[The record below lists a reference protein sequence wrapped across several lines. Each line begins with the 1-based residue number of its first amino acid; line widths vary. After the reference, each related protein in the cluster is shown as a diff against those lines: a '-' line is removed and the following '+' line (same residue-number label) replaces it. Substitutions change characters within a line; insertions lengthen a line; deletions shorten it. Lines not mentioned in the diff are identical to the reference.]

1 MAYINFQDDPIAKR
15 FNNSFANLCAGDPT
29 KKVLKLLD
37 KCFNIYNKGQ
47 SEAGFC
53 NLKDFIYPVDS
64 YQIINFEVCAG
75 DTLSL
80 FNNELNIQISMVSPG
95 DPDPAHPG
103 DFISV
108 DLNYP
113 FGLSSEY
120 IAYGGSELSPE
131 YYILPNDKNFSRGCL
146 LYIEYPK
153 TDKNGED
160 IMPAN
165 MSSTLTLGAF
175 NNGSTSE
182 INFPISQFF
191 SNFSN
196 PETLNANNL
205 INKIE
210 LTNPNLNF
218 SIKVSGLIVYLKSNN
233 DPNNCAC

>member
-47 SEAGFC
+47 SEASLC
-53 NLKDFIYPVDS
+53 NLKDFLYPVDS
-64 YQIINFEVCAG
+64 YQVINFEVCAG
-75 DTLSL
+75 DTLSVFDNDL
-80 FNNELNIQISMVSPG
+80 GNQISSVIPG

-108 DLNYP
+108 DLDYP
-113 FGLSSEY
+113 FGLNTER
-120 IAYGGSELSPE
+120 IPHAGTNLSPE
-131 YYILPNDKNFSRGCL
+131 YYILTNDKTYSRGCL

-153 TDKNGED
+153 TDKMGETVL
-160 IMPAN
+160 PAN
-165 MSSTLTLGAF
+165 MSSNILLGAF
-175 NNGSTSE
+175 NNGAISDITL
-182 INFPISQFF
+182 PVSQFF
-191 SNFSN
+191 SHFSN

-210 LTNPNLNF
+210 ITNPNPNF
-218 SIKVSGLIVYLKSNN
+218 SIKVSGLIVYVKSNN

>member
-29 KKVLKLLD
+29 KKVLRLLD

-47 SEAGFC
+47 SEASFC
-53 NLKDFIYPVDS
+53 NLKDFLYPVDS
-64 YQIINFEVCAG
+64 YQLINFEVCAG

-80 FNNELNIQISMVSPG
+80 FNNDLPIQIGMVIPG

-120 IAYGGSELSPE
+120 IAHGGIELAPE

-146 LYIEYPK
+146 LYIDYPK

-165 MSSTLTLGAF
+165 MSSSITLESFT
-175 NNGSTSE
+175 NGSTSS
-182 INFPISQFF
+182 ITLPLAQLF
-191 SNFSN
+191 SHFSN

-210 LTNPNLNF
+210 ITNPNPNF